1 MVRTT
6 LFAALCLASPA
17 AAQQIALFSAPGQP
31 LIAWDQPGDALE
43 QAQTASLFAGSNGL
57 FARRA
62 LPDIVPEAGER
73 TDVAGLRDLIAKA
86 EAGSLGYDAVQY
98 RARIK
103 PPKPPTQMSV
113 GEIFVWIRAT
123 PRQPHA
129 IGRYQIIPST
139 LRHLV
144 AELGVSEQAIFDAAL
159 QDLMADRLLEQAGL
173 SAFLSGEM
181 ERVAF
186 MNAIA
191 RVWAGLPTSKGRS
204 YYHGYAG
211 NKAVLSWAVFEAEM
225 KRIFPS

>member
-6 LFAALCLASPA
+6 LVAALCLATPA
-17 AAQQIALFSAPGQP
+17 AAQQIAMFSSPGRP
-31 LIAWDQPGDALE
+31 LIEWNEPGDVLE
-43 QAQTASLFAGSNGL
+43 RAQTASLFAGSNGL

-62 LPDIVPEAGER
+62 LPEIVPEAGYR

-86 EAGSLGYDAVQY
+86 EAGPLGHDAVQY

-103 PPKPPTQMSV
+103 PPKPPTRMTV
-113 GEIFVWIRAT
+113 GEIFAWIRAT

-144 AELGVSEQAIFDAAL
+144 AELGVPENAVFDVAL
-159 QDLMADRLLEQAGL
+159 QDRMADRLLEQAGL
-173 SAFLSGEM
+173 SAFLAGEM
-181 ERVAF
+181 DRVAF
-186 MNAIA
+186 MNSIA
-191 RVWAGLPTSKGRS
+191 RVWAGFPTSKGRS

-211 NKAVLSWAVFEAEM
+211 NKAVLSWATFDAEM
-225 KRIFPS
+225 RRIFPG